1 MRRHK
6 SDKSS
11 KKEENQTPFC
21 NEDLFDCERR
31 AEALHEWEKVFLIEE
46 VWGASILPDF
56 NQK

>member
-6 SDKSS
+6 VDKE
-11 KKEENQTPFC
+11 KKPEQQDPFC
-21 NEDLFDCERR
+21 NEDLFDCKRR
-31 AEALHEWEKVFLIEE
+31 AESLQEWERIFLFEE